1 MRTKF
6 KPDIHKKRFAA
17 YAKKTALIVL
27 ILTILA
33 AFSSVS
39 SISLAASN
47 ECEDYAR
54 QQGIDEQA
62 VPILAWLCLDGVM
75 DGLEQ
80 EFIELLAKLSFN
92 LQFDLASKLALD
104 GQISE
109 GDLAQ
114 IRAIFN
120 APINGF
126 ETQEEIAAWRS
137 EGGAVLQELS
147 RLHAT
152 EGRCSSKI
160 VFASGEDVFPGIVL
174 DSEALK
180 VIDWSSYYAVGC
192 VTEFHPLIFDV
203 RA

>member
-39 SISLAASN
+39 FISPAASN

-62 VPILAWLCLDGVM
+62 VPILAWLCLDGMM
-75 DGLEQ
+75 DGLEK
-80 EFIELLAKLSFN
+80 EFIELLAKLSSD
-92 LQFDLASKLALD
+92 LQFDLASRLVLD
-104 GQISE
+104 GEISE
-109 GDLAQ
+109 SDLAQ
-114 IRAIFN
+114 LRAVVN
-120 APINGF
+120 APLNSF
-126 ETQEEIAAWRS
+126 ETPEKIRPWKF
-137 EGGAVLQELS
+137 EGGAVLQEAS
-147 RLHAT
+147 RLHVT
-152 EGRCSSKI
+152 EGRCSGK
-160 VFASGEDVFPGIVL
+160 VAFPSGEDVFPGIVL